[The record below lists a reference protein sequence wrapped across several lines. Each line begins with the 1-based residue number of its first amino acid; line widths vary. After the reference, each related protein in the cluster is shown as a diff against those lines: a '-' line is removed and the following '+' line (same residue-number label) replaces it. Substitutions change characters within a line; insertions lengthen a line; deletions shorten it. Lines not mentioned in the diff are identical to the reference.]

1 MSMSEKCN
9 TLHRLL
15 HFNFCGICD
24 QSVMSLTPSGDPQ
37 PIKLQTP
44 KAQEMG
50 RVGCK
55 VAAAVGRGDAFDWW
69 WCELN
74 RKRLRESF
82 YQARNTSGL
91 KCSCTTPL
99 YNAAAWPHIARR
111 QKPRWE
117 LLVIIA
123 PSSTHHVK
131 LCWSRKTVQKH
142 DTGLKTELQ
151 RFVDSPKCVV
161 LVIFEAGPCLSNVST
176 LLISIFKMHVFSFEL
191 DKKKTFWIEVN
202 FWWINAKR
210 NVS

>member
-37 PIKLQTP
+37 PICCRPP
-44 KAQEMG
+44 KP
-50 RVGCK
+50 RR
-55 VAAAVGRGDAFDWW
+55 RGEWGEHGDTFDWW

-74 RKRLRESF
+74 RKRWRESF

-99 YNAAAWPHIARR
+99 YNAAAWPHITRQ

-123 PSSTHHVK
+123 PTPTRHVK
-131 LCWSRKTVQKH
+131 LCWSRKNRPETCE
-142 DTGLKTELQ
+142 TGLKKSAFKLYVDRQKINLQ
-151 RFVDSPKCVV
+151 VFWHSIKRFGQPLTCEDLLLFLFFRFNKLNIFGFWTVDRTK
-161 LVIFEAGPCLSNVST
+161 LS
-176 LLISIFKMHVFSFEL
+176 
-191 DKKKTFWIEVN
+191 
-202 FWWINAKR
+202 WWDI
-210 NVS
+210 

>member
-15 HFNFCGICD
+15 HFNFYGICD
-24 QSVMSLTPSGDPQ
+24 QSVMSLTPSGDPR
-37 PIKLQTP
+37 PYLLQTP
-44 KAQEMG
+44 KNPWGWE
-50 RVGCK
+50 
-55 VAAAVGRGDAFDWW
+55 GRGARWCCRGWGEGRRGWGREGGTFDWW

-99 YNAAAWPHIARR
+99 YNAAAWPHITRR

-123 PSSTHHVK
+123 PSSARHVK
-131 LCWSRKTVQKH
+131 LCWSRKAERKCMTQLKIDLEEMVDWQKCK
-142 DTGLKTELQ
+142 L
-151 RFVDSPKCVV
+151 
-161 LVIFEAGPCLSNVST
+161 LVIFT
-176 LLISIFKMHVFSFEL
+176 L
-191 DKKKTFWIEVN
+191 
-202 FWWINAKR
+202 
-210 NVS
+210 